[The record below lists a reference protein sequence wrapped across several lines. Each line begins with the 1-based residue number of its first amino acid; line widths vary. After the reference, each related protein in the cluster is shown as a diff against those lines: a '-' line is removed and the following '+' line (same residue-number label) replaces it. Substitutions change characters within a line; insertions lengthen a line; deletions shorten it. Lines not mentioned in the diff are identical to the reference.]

1 MQTGGRRRHR
11 ALLAREDG
19 LVVLRITF
27 IRPARALYIRRQG
40 QHAVPLQRRHQLI
53 IRDRE
58 TQHDLARVAFLD
70 TFRLKVVRD
79 MKHVARLEL
88 ARRAGKRGPA
98 VQPFPLV
105 QGNLDPGLATP
116 APQARGDD
124 ARIVDHQNVPGA
136 QKPGEIA
143 HMRVNQPSTPTSRRR
158 AASRGSTGRCA
169 IAERGSSKSNRS
181 TFIGG
186 ANSGMATPTRHGTAH
201 HSAGAGYLQCVA
213 GNGAVQAARF
223 RK

>member
-143 HMRVNQPSTPTSRRR
+143 HMRVNQPVDTDFQKARGIARLHRSLRDRGAWQFEIEQINLHRRR
-158 AASRGSTGRCA
+158 KLRNGNTHPAWD
-169 IAERGSSKSNRS
+169 
-181 TFIGG
+181 G
-186 ANSGMATPTRHGTAH
+186 AP
-201 HSAGAGYLQCVA
+201 
-213 GNGAVQAARF
+213 
-223 RK
+223 